1 MKKFLSLV
9 LCAALCASLFSVAL
23 ADNTEAAA
31 KAAAMTLD
39 ELVAAAQTEGTVN
52 SLGMPDE
59 WANWKALWD
68 YITETYGISHTDT
81 DMSSAEELAKFE
93 NEKDNATG
101 DIGDIGL
108 VMTAVAMEKDLL
120 LPFKTSHW
128 DSIPDWAKEEDGKW
142 IVAYTCTIAFMVDK
156 DNLKGR
162 PVPTTW
168 KELKE
173 GGFNVCIGDVIK
185 AAQAYNGV
193 LSAAAALGG
202 DEGNLQPAIEY
213 FAEIAQAGLLNV
225 NNPMVANL
233 EMGEADV
240 AIVWDFNALGYRD
253 QINPDRFEVVIPSDG
268 AVQSGYASIINKY
281 AKHPYAA
288 MLAREIMLS
297 DLGQNFLAEG
307 SARPIREDVALTDE
321 ALAKLLPAD
330 MFANANIYNIKD
342 FAVWEATVAELADL
356 WQEEVAI
363 YIK

>member
-9 LCAALCASLFSVAL
+9 LCAALCVGIFGAAI
-23 ADNTEAAA
+23 ADNTEAAQ
-31 KAAAMTLD
+31 KAATMTLD
-39 ELVAAAQTEGTVN
+39 ELAAAAQAEGSLN

-68 YITETYGISHTDT
+68 YITDTYGIAHADT

-108 VMTAVAMEKDLL
+108 AMTSVAMEKDLL
-120 LPFKTSHW
+120 LPFKTTYW

-142 IVAYTCTIAFMVDK
+142 IEAYTCTIAFMVDK

-168 KELKE
+168 AELKE
-173 GGFNVCIGDVIK
+173 GGFNVCIGDVLK
-185 AAQAYNGV
+185 ASQAYHGV
-193 LSAAAALGG
+193 LSAAVALGG

-233 EMGEADV
+233 EKGEADV
-240 AIVWDFNALGYRD
+240 AVVWDFNALGYRD
-253 QINPDRFEVVIPSDG
+253 QIDTDRFEVVIPSDG
-268 AVQSGYASIINKY
+268 AVQSGYASVINKY
-281 AKHPYAA
+281 AKNPYAA
-288 MLAREIMLS
+288 MLSREIMLS
-297 DLGQNFLAEG
+297 DIGQNFLAEG
-307 SARPIREDVALTDE
+307 YARPIRGDIELTEE
-321 ALAKLLPAD
+321 ALAKQLPAD
-330 MFANANIYNIKD
+330 MYANTYKIND
-342 FAVWEATVAELADL
+342 FQVWETTVADLSDL

-363 YIK
+363 YIQ